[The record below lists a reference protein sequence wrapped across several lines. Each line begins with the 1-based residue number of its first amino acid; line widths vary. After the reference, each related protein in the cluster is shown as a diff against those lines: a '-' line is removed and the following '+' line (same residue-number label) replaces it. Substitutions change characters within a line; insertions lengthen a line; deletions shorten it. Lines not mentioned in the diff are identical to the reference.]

1 MGSMK
6 VRDTIIAAFCVSA
19 VAACAGPGTP
29 FLEDY
34 DPAAGYRYAALS
46 GGPAAGGNADDLF
59 VILTISGG
67 GMRSAALGY
76 GAMERLRDTRIVW
89 NGEERSLLDEVDVI
103 AGVSGGAFPAAYYAA
118 FGDRIFEDFEDRFLY
133 RNINRALGLELLWPA
148 WIPATDY
155 ARSDVAAR
163 YYDRNV
169 FDGATYGDL
178 LKRGRRPYL
187 VLHGTDMATT
197 APFAFTQTRFDRI
210 CGDLAGLPLGRA
222 VAASSAFP
230 FLLSPVTLEN
240 RAGACGG
247 PGRFMLASAAGD
259 IPGTGPGRE
268 PGKLARAYEDSQA
281 RPFIHLLDGGITDY
295 LGLRTTLLELDSDPL
310 GWRLSA
316 ALGRGEISRLVV
328 VTVDGWAEQAPADG
342 ATREPPGIVE
352 AIETLAYRAADQS
365 RDSGRLLRDRL
376 REAGWPAEPPFT
388 YAIRVG
394 FDDLADPALRDRF
407 NRIESQF
414 TLPAAR
420 IDDLRAAGAVLLE
433 QSPAFRELLQDLD

>member
-1 MGSMK
+1 MK
-6 VRDTIIAAFCVSA
+6 VRDNVLAAFCVLA
-19 VAACAGPGTP
+19 LAACDGPGTP

-34 DPAAGYRYAALS
+34 DPAGGYRYAALADA
-46 GGPAAGGNADDLF
+46 PAAADNAEDLF

-76 GAMERLRDTRIVW
+76 GVMERLRDTRIVW
-89 NGEERSLLDEVDVI
+89 NGQERSLLDEVDVVS
-103 AGVSGGAFPAAYYAA
+103 GVSGGAFPAAYYAA
-118 FGDRIFEDFEDRFLY
+118 FGERIFEDFEDRFLY
-133 RNINRALGLELLWPA
+133 RNVNRALGLELLWPA
-148 WIPATDY
+148 WIPAPDY

-163 YYDRNV
+163 YYDRSL
-169 FDGATYGDL
+169 FDGLTYGDL
-178 LKRGRRPYL
+178 MKRGRRPYL

-197 APFAFTQTRFDRI
+197 APFAFTQTRFDHI
-210 CGDLAGLPLGRA
+210 CGDLAGLTLGRA

-247 PGRFMLASAAGD
+247 PGQVMLATAAGGMPA
-259 IPGTGPGRE
+259 PGPVRE
-268 PGKLARAYEDSQA
+268 PGKLAQAYEDPRA

-295 LGLRTTLLELDSDPL
+295 LGLRTVLQELDSDPL

-328 VTVDGWAEQAPADG
+328 VTVDGWAERSPVDG
-342 ATREPPGIVE
+342 ATREPPGVVA

-365 RDSGRLLRDRL
+365 RDSDGLLRRWL
-376 REAGWPAEPPFT
+376 RRAGWPAEPPFT
-388 YAIRVG
+388 HAIRIG

-414 TLPAAR
+414 TLPAAE
-420 IDDLRAAGAVLLE
+420 IDDLRAAGSALLA
-433 QSPAFRELLQDLD
+433 QSQAFRDLVQDLN